1 MSKLTR
7 QVAIARTQSNDALA
21 TRVQEAIAQYEA
33 KGGGGDD
40 VRITAESVSTMAK
53 RCGEFWDDKN

>member
-1 MSKLTR
+1 MSKITR
-7 QVAIARTQSNDALA
+7 QVAIARTHSNDALA

-40 VRITAESVSTMAK
+40 VRGAGERVLNVAK
-53 RCGEFWDDKN
+53 SCGEVWNAE